1 MTDTNLDPQ
10 ETHDPIIPPQILL
23 YVALF
28 GFAVALAVAFTQ
40 PTFTIVGA
48 GGLGI
53 AVMSLLG
60 YAILNPQ
67 SLRAF
72 LTGRALRY
80 GGTSLFVTILVLTA
94 LVMLYIA
101 IRGRGWQTDITETQ
115 TFSLTEVSEGAIQ
128 ALGAD
133 PNLPQVKLVAFY
145 GNTSAGRRDR
155 DTVLFDQYVNASN
168 GKVSYEF
175 INPERE
181 PLISQQYEVTRDG
194 QIAVV
199 RLNEDGS
206 PDLENKE
213 NIAVLSQDA
222 LTNAILR
229 VASTGDFRAYF
240 LGVEGGMELNRTE
253 NNLNTGLTGIRD
265 ELVDRFKWTV
275 EQITVVDI
283 LSGTVDLQ
291 DAVADGIVL
300 LVPGGT
306 EPLNDEALAVVTD
319 YLDAGGDALIFADA
333 GITEDGISLATSDNF
348 TAYLNENYG
357 ASFSRDIVLDPT
369 QTLRGSPLSIFTDSM
384 DTTHTVTARMAEGD
398 ISFVFNIAHPL
409 NLTETAPEN
418 VTVTPIISSGPSSY
432 IKSMADVLAENQAQT
447 ENDTA
452 GSFPLAVAA
461 ENTATGSRVILVGS
475 TSILLDRYSQFLGVG
490 NLTLVFNSV
499 VWATRFDEYF
509 TGIQQVP
516 RPVTEQ
522 SQPLNATTAELSTIN
537 FVTVIMIPFGILLI
551 GLLVWWAGRERA
563 QDDAEASV
571 AVIHTNEG

>member
-10 ETHDPIIPPQILL
+10 ESHDPIIPPQILL

-40 PTFTIVGA
+40 PTFSIVGA

-60 YAILNPQ
+60 FVILNPQ
-67 SLRAF
+67 ALGEF
-72 LTGRALRY
+72 FTGRALRY

-101 IRGRGWQTDITETQ
+101 IRGRGWQVDITEAQ

-133 PNLPQVKLVAFY
+133 PNLPQVKIMAFY

-181 PLISQQYEVTRDG
+181 PLVSQQYEVTRDG

-199 RLNEDGS
+199 RLDESGN

-240 LGVEGGMELNRTE
+240 LGVEGGLELNRTE

-283 LSGTVDLQ
+283 LSGEIDLQ

-300 LVPGGT
+300 LIPGGT
-306 EPLNDEALAVVTD
+306 EPLNDEALAVITD

-333 GITEDGISLATSDNF
+333 GITEDGVSLATSDNF

-357 ASFSRDIVLDPT
+357 ASFSRDVVLDPT
-369 QTLRGSPLSIFTDSM
+369 QTLRGSPLSIFTNTM
-384 DTTHTVTARMAEGD
+384 DETHSVTTLMAQSD

-409 NLTETAPEN
+409 NVAESTPEN
-418 VTVTPIISSGPSSY
+418 VTVTPIIRSGANSY
-432 IKSMADVLAENQAQT
+432 IKPMADVLAENQTQT
-447 ENDTA
+447 ESDPA
-452 GSFPLAVAA
+452 GSFPLAVVA
-461 ENTATGSRVILVGS
+461 ENTGTSSRVMLVGS

-490 NLTLVFNSV
+490 NLTLLFNGV

-516 RPVTEQ
+516 RPVTAQ
-522 SQPLNATTAELSTIN
+522 SQPLNATTAQLSTIN
-537 FVTVIMIPFGILLI
+537 FITVIAIPFGILLI
-551 GLLVWWAGRERA
+551 GFLVWWLGRERA
-563 QDDAEASV
+563 QNEQETPI
-571 AVIHTNEG
+571 AVIHTSEG

>member
-10 ETHDPIIPPQILL
+10 ESHDPIIPPQILL

-40 PTFTIVGA
+40 PTFSIVGA

-60 YAILNPQ
+60 FVILNPQ
-67 SLRAF
+67 SLREFA
-72 LTGRALRY
+72 TGRALRY
-80 GGTSLFVTILVLTA
+80 GGTSVFVTILVLTA

-101 IRGRGWQTDITETQ
+101 IRGRGLQVDITEAQ
-115 TFSLTEVSEGAIQ
+115 TFSLTDVSVGAIQ

-133 PNLPQVKLVAFY
+133 PNLPQVKIMAFY

-194 QIAVV
+194 QLAVV
-199 RLNEDGS
+199 RLDESGN

-240 LGVEGGMELNRTE
+240 LGVEGGLELNRTE

-283 LSGTVDLQ
+283 LSGEIDLQ

-300 LVPGGT
+300 LIPGGT
-306 EPLNDEALAVVTD
+306 EPLNDEALAVITD

-357 ASFSRDIVLDPT
+357 ASFSRDVVLDPT
-369 QTLRGSPLSIFTDSM
+369 QTLRGSPLSIFTNTM
-384 DTTHTVTARMAEGD
+384 DETHTVTSLMAEGD

-409 NLTETAPEN
+409 NVTESTPEN
-418 VTVTPIISSGPSSY
+418 VTVTPIIRSGANAY
-432 IKSMADVLAENQAQT
+432 IKPMADVLAENQTQT
-447 ENDTA
+447 ESDPVGA
-452 GSFPLAVAA
+452 FPLAVVA
-461 ENTATGSRVILVGS
+461 ENTGTGSRVMLVGS

-490 NLTLVFNSV
+490 NLTLLFNGV

-516 RPVTEQ
+516 RPVTAQ
-522 SQPLNATTAELSTIN
+522 SQPLSATTAQLSTIN
-537 FVTVIMIPFGILLI
+537 FITVIAIPFGILLI
-551 GLLVWWAGRERA
+551 GFLVWWLGRERA
-563 QDDAEASV
+563 QNEQETPI
-571 AVIHTNEG
+571 AVIHTSEG

>member
-1 MTDTNLDPQ
+1 MTDTNLNPQ
-10 ETHDPIIPPQILL
+10 ETQDPIIPPQILL

-67 SLRAF
+67 SIRDFA
-72 LTGRALRY
+72 TGRALRY

-101 IRGRGWQTDITETQ
+101 IRGRGWQVDITETQ
-115 TFSLTEVSEGAIQ
+115 TFSLTEVSQGAIE

-133 PNLPQVKLVAFY
+133 PNLPQIKLVMFY

-155 DTVLFDQYVNASN
+155 DTVLFDQYVSASN

-175 INPERE
+175 INPERD
-181 PLISQQYEVTRDG
+181 PLSAEQYGVTRDG

-199 RLNEDGS
+199 RLDDAGN
-206 PDLENKE
+206 PDIENQE
-213 NIAVLSQDA
+213 TVAVLSQDA

-240 LGVEGGMELNRTE
+240 LGVEGGLELDRSETT
-253 NNLNTGLTGIRD
+253 LTSGLTNLRN

-275 EQITVVDI
+275 EQVSIVDV
-283 LSGTVDLQ
+283 LSGAIDLQ

-300 LVPGGT
+300 MIPGGT
-306 EPLNDEALAVVTD
+306 EPLDDESLSVITA

-333 GITEDGISLATSDNF
+333 GVTEDGVSLATSDNF

-357 ASFSRDIVLDPT
+357 ASFSRDVVLDST
-369 QTLRGSPLSIFTDSM
+369 QTLRGSPLSIFTNTM
-384 DTTHTVTARMAEGD
+384 DETHSVTASMAQND
-398 ISFVFNIAHPL
+398 VSFVFNIAHPL
-409 NLTETAPEN
+409 NLADSAPEN
-418 VTVTPIISSGPSSY
+418 VTVTPIISSGANSF
-432 IKSMADVLAENQAQT
+432 IKTMTDLLAENQTQA
-447 ENDTA
+447 DTDPV

-461 ENTATGSRVILVGS
+461 ENTVTGSRVLLVGS

-490 NLTLVFNSV
+490 NLTLVFNGV
-499 VWATRFDEYF
+499 VWGTRFDEYF
-509 TGIQQVP
+509 QGVQQVP
-516 RPVTEQ
+516 RPVTAQ
-522 SQPLNATTAELSTIN
+522 SQPLNATTAQLSTIN
-537 FVTVIMIPFGILLI
+537 FITVIAIPFGILLL
-551 GLLVWWAGRERA
+551 GLLVWWLGRERG
-563 QDDAEASV
+563 QNEPEAPI
-571 AVIHTNEG
+571 AVIHTSEG